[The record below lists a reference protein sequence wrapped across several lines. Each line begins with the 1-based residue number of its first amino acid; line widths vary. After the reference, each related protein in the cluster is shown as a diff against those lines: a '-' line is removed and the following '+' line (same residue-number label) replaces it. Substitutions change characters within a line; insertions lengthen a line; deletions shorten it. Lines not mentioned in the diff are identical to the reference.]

1 MKTLVKSIALLV
13 IFSITTSCVL
23 TGTKGNQHVVTNER
37 TVTNSFD
44 GIDVSQ
50 GISVYV
56 SQGDEE
62 KITVETDENIQD
74 LLKTTIT
81 NNGIL
86 KVYFDEPVRN
96 VKTKNV
102 YVTVKNIQLL
112 ESSSGS
118 SITAEDAIRTESIQL
133 KSSSGSSIRVEVL
146 TTNAT
151 SKASSGSS
159 IKLIGKATTLDARA
173 SSGSTIRADR
183 FEASEVEAKV
193 SSGASIEV
201 YATDLLTAE
210 ASSGGS
216 IEYNGNPKNIVKNT
230 SSGGSVHK
238 N

>member
-1 MKTLVKSIALLV
+1 MKTLLKSIALLA

-23 TGTKGNQHVVTNER
+23 TGTKGNQQVVTEER
-37 TVTNSFD
+37 TVPDSFD

-50 GISVYV
+50 GISVYIN
-56 SQGDEE
+56 QGNEE

-74 LLKTTIT
+74 ILKTTV
-81 NNGIL
+81 NKNGIL
-86 KVYFDEPVRN
+86 KIYFDEPVRSL
-96 VKTKNV
+96 KTKNV
-102 YVTVKNIQLL
+102 YVTVKNLQLL

-118 SITAEDAIRTESIQL
+118 SITAEEAINTESIQL
-133 KSSSGSSIRVEVL
+133 KSSSGSSIRVEVVASN
-146 TTNAT
+146 TV

-159 IKLIGKATTLDARA
+159 IKLIGKTNSLDARA

-201 YATDLLTAE
+201 YATDVLTAD

-216 IEYNGNPKNIVKNT
+216 IEYNGNPKKIIKNT